1 MSSNNAEL
9 VRKLAAECTLFL
21 KKDGSLPLDEPCSV
35 ALFGNGAGNTVRGGT
50 GSGDVYS
57 KKVVNIADGL
67 KAAGFT
73 VTTDYWM
80 TRYGLIR
87 EKAYSEWMSRK
98 KKEAKGI
105 SGLAALMGLAMPEP
119 EYDLSTDYPGDM
131 CIYVLSRISGEG
143 NDRKAVRGDI
153 LLTET
158 EVRDI
163 NALNAKFEKFLL
175 VLNTGGP
182 VDLFEVQEVR
192 SILQFSQLGPLSGD
206 ILADIIL
213 GKSIPS
219 GKLATTWAAWGDYCD
234 IGEFGDPDDTRYLE
248 GIYVGYRYFDSV
260 GRKPLYPFG
269 YGLTFTD
276 FAIARPAVKVRGTEV
291 TVSVTVKNKGKHP
304 GREVVQVYVSV
315 PEGKL
320 DQPYQALAAFG
331 KTGMIEAGG
340 SERINLNFDM
350 TELASYD
357 EDTASYI
364 LEAGDYIV
372 RAGDSS
378 ADTKTAAV
386 LVLPET
392 VTVLRAK
399 NVLGDCG
406 FKDWRPEGKLRPAA
420 GGAKRI
426 GIDPAAFE
434 TKAVSYELNEETDPF
449 IEGLSG
455 EELCYIGTG
464 DFSSS
469 RFSIIGEAS
478 ETVAGAAGDFTT
490 RLVDKGFPVVVT
502 ADGPAGLRLEREFYR
517 DEKGIHNVNNDAIEA
532 FKEVLPDILYKLL
545 ARPKKIKPGTKIYE
559 QNCTMLPAASAVAQS
574 FDTAL
579 AERLGAI
586 VAEEMEEYGVDF
598 WLAPALNIHRDIRCG
613 RNFEYYSEDPL
624 LSGRMAAAVVKGV
637 QSRRGRWATIKHYAA
652 NNQETNRYSSNSLV
666 SERAM
671 RDIYL
676 RGFGICIREAQPGS
690 VMTSYNLLNGVHTA
704 SHAGLIRDILRCEF
718 GFKGIVMSDWIVR
731 LGMSGGKYDL
741 PLAYEIA
748 AAGGDVL
755 MPGSR
760 GDFRTLLKG
769 LRSGKVSRRQ
779 LEINAGRMYSFA
791 KKKLQNK
798 KRHRDGKVP
807 TEL

>member
-1 MSSNNAEL
+1 MEKNSAET

-21 KKDGSLPLDEPCSV
+21 KKDGSFPLDKPCSV
-35 ALFGNGAGNTVRGGT
+35 ALFGNGARNTIRGGT

-57 KKVVNIADGL
+57 SKVVNIEDGL
-67 KAAGFT
+67 KTAGFT

-87 EKAYSEWMSRK
+87 RKTRDEWMRRS

-105 SGLAALMGLAMPEP
+105 SGLAALMGAVIPEP
-119 EYDLSTDYPGDM
+119 EYGLSTDYPGDI

-143 NDRKAVRGDI
+143 NDRKAERGDI

-163 NALNAKFEKFLL
+163 NALNARFERFML

-182 VDLFEVQEVR
+182 VDLSEVQGAGN
-192 SILQFSQLGPLSGD
+192 ILQFSQLGPLSGD

-248 GIYVGYRYFDSV
+248 GVYVGYRYFDSV
-260 GRKPLYPFG
+260 GKKPLYPFG

-276 FAIARPAVKVRGTEV
+276 FACSRPSVKVKGTEV
-291 TVSVTVKNKGKHP
+291 TVGVTVKNKGNYP
-304 GREVVQVYVSV
+304 GREVIQVYVSV

-320 DQPYQALAAFG
+320 DQPYQTLAAFG

-340 SERINLNFDM
+340 SEKISLSFDLK
-350 TELASYD
+350 ELASYD
-357 EDTASYI
+357 EGSASYI

-372 RAGDSS
+372 LAGSSS

-386 LVLPET
+386 LQLPET
-392 VTVLRAK
+392 VTVLKAK

-406 FKDWRPEGKLRPAA
+406 FRDWKPDKKLRPEA
-420 GGAKRI
+420 GGAKSI
-426 GIDPAAFE
+426 GLDPSAFE
-434 TKAVSYELNEETDPF
+434 SGTVSYELAEDSDPF
-449 IEGLSG
+449 IEGLSD
-455 EELCYIGTG
+455 EELCYICIG

-469 RFSIIGEAS
+469 QFSIIGEAS
-478 ETVAGAAGDFTT
+478 STVAGAAGDFTT
-490 RLVDKGFPVVVT
+490 RLTGKGFPVIVT
-502 ADGPAGLRLEREFYR
+502 SDGPAGLRLEREYYI
-517 DEKGIHNVNNDAIEA
+517 DEKGIHNVNNDSIEA
-532 FKEVLPDILYKLL
+532 FSEVLPGFLYRVLT
-545 ARPKKIKPGTKIYE
+545 RPKKIKPDTNIYE
-559 QNCTMLPAASAVAQS
+559 QNCTMLPSASAVAQS
-574 FDTAL
+574 FDTSL
-579 AERLGAI
+579 AERLCAI
-586 VAEEMEEYGVDF
+586 VSEEMEEYGVDF

-624 LSGRMAAAVVKGV
+624 VSGKMAAAAVRGA
-637 QSRRGRWATIKHYAA
+637 QSREGRWATIKHFAA
-652 NNQETNRYSSNSLV
+652 NNQETNRYSNNSLV

-676 RGFGICIREAQPGS
+676 RGFGICIRETQPGS

-704 SHAGLIRDILRCEF
+704 SHRGLIRDVLRCEF

-731 LGMSGGKYDL
+731 MNMSGGKYEL
-741 PLAYEIA
+741 PLSYEIA
-748 AAGGDVL
+748 AAGGDVM
-755 MPGSR
+755 MPGSK
-760 GDFRTLLKG
+760 GDWKTLIKG
-769 LRSGKVSRRQ
+769 LKSGKVSRRQ

-791 KKKLQNK
+791 KLKKQK
-798 KRHRDGKVP
+798 
-807 TEL
+807 